1 MKAMILAAGRGKR
14 MRGLTKDTPKPLL
27 EINGKK
33 LIEIQIDKLM
43 QANFNEIIINVSYLS
58 EQIKNKL
65 EYFHR
70 NTSIQFLDEPFPY
83 GTGGGLVNAISVLG
97 DEPFILCN
105 ADIISDSDLTRLPEF
120 TSSAHLIG
128 IKNPD
133 HNLQGDFSLLQE
145 TVMIK
150 DETNEF
156 TWSGIS
162 LINPSILKAH
172 EGKAYPFDLWNT
184 ILKPL
189 IKESEVTAHVD
200 DSFWIDVG
208 TIDRLKLARERLKDE
223 N

>member
-1 MKAMILAAGRGKR
+1 MKAMILAAGLGKR
-14 MRGLTKDTPKPLL
+14 LLPLTKDTPKPILSVGQFTL
-27 EINGKK
+27 IERAINK
-33 LIEIQIDKLM
+33 LIEHGVDE
-43 QANFNEIIINVSYLS
+43 FIINVSYLS

-65 EYFHR
+65 EYFHQ

>member
-1 MKAMILAAGRGKR
+1 MGQRLHP
-14 MRGLTKDTPKPLL
+14 LTKDTPKPLFSVGQFTL
-27 EINGKK
+27 IERAINK
-33 LIEIQIDKLM
+33 LIEHGVDE
-43 QANFNEIIINVSYLS
+43 FIINVSYLS
-58 EQIKNKL
+58 EQIRNKL
-65 EYFHR
+65 EYLHH

-150 DETNEF
+150 DEMNEF

-162 LINPSILKAH
+162 LINPSILNAH

>member
-1 MKAMILAAGRGKR
+1 MKAMVLAAGLGKR
-14 MRGLTKDTPKPLL
+14 LLPLTKDIPKPLL
-27 EINGKK
+27 SVGQYTLIERAINK
-33 LIEIQIDKLM
+33 LIEHGVDE
-43 QANFNEIIINVSYLS
+43 FIINVSHLS

-65 EYFHR
+65 NHYHQ
-70 NTSIQFLDEPFPY
+70 NISIQFLDEPFPY
-83 GTGGGLVNAISVLG
+83 GTGGALINAMSVLG

-105 ADIISDSDLTRLPEF
+105 ADIISESDLTRLPAH
-120 TSSAHLIG
+120 TLSAHLIG
-128 IKNPD
+128 INNPD

-156 TWSGIS
+156 TWSGLS
-162 LINPSILKAH
+162 LINPSILKVH
-172 EGKAYPFDLWNT
+172 EGNAYPFELWNT
-184 ILKPL
+184 ILRPL
-189 IKESEVTAHVD
+189 INESQVTAHVD

>member
-1 MKAMILAAGRGKR
+1 MKAMILAAGLGKR
-14 MRGLTKDTPKPLL
+14 LFPLTKDTPKPLL
-27 EINGKK
+27 QVGQHTLIEHAINK
-33 LIEIQIDKLM
+33 LIEHGVDD
-43 QANFNEIIINVSYLS
+43 FIINVSYLS

-65 EYFHR
+65 EYFHQ
-70 NTSIQFLDEPFPY
+70 NTSMQFLDEPFPY
-83 GTGGGLVNAISVLG
+83 GTGGALVNAMSVLG

-105 ADIISDSDLTRLPEF
+105 ADIISESDLTRLPEF

-133 HNLQGDFSLLQE
+133 HNLQGDFSLVQE
-145 TVMIK
+145 TVVIK
-150 DETNEF
+150 DETNEC
-156 TWSGIS
+156 TWSGLS

-172 EGKAYPFDLWNT
+172 EDNAYPFDLWNT
-184 ILKPL
+184 ILRPL
-189 IKESEVTAHVD
+189 INESEVTAHVD